1 MTKNRISRHTNRKK
15 RRKRVGMF
23 LRILA
28 LLLVSAVPLICLTT
42 DAASKQEAQIQLRLK
57 NGAILLGEEI
67 PEFQVEVENQGDTK
81 TVLNQETGYTAEDLL
96 KELNEGKRY
105 RIECDAD
112 LSKEGEY
119 PLHLKLDDTIL
130 KALEKEWI
138 GLVTIKTKDAVFQV
152 KNPVGEWDG
161 DKFKRYD
168 GTYVTNDFVLS
179 KENTYY
185 FGEDGVKV
193 TGWRDIAGSRY
204 YFNSEGI
211 RITGW
216 QTFEDSKYY
225 FDNDGKMSVGL
236 QEIEGNT
243 YYFGNDGKMETGD
256 IYLGLVQYVFGE
268 DGILQSVKESTV
280 DPGKPMIALTFDD
293 GPGPRTGEVLDA
305 LVEYH
310 SHATFFMLGSK
321 VPANADVVKRMKESG
336 CELGNHSYDHP
347 DLSKKNEDGVK
358 NQIVQTNHNIQNAA
372 GQGATVMRPP
382 YGAVS
387 STVKASVGMPMI
399 LWNIDTLDWKT
410 RNAQTTVD
418 TVMKTVK
425 DGDIILMH
433 DIHTESVDAAIELIP
448 KLIEKG
454 YQLVTV
460 SEMAAAKGITLQN
473 GSTYT
478 DF

>member
-1 MTKNRISRHTNRKK
+1 MTKNRINRHKKRKK
-15 RRKRVGMF
+15 NRKRVGML

-28 LLLVSAVPLICLTT
+28 LLLISTVPLIGLTT
-42 DAASKQEAQIQLRLK
+42 AAALKQEAQIQLQLK
-57 NGAILLGEEI
+57 DESIFLGEEMS
-67 PEFQVEVENQGDTK
+67 EVQAEIESQGDTK
-81 TVLNQETGYTAEDLL
+81 TVLNQETGYTVENLL
-96 KELNEGKRY
+96 KELNEGKGY
-105 RIECDAD
+105 IVECDAD
-112 LSKEGEY
+112 PAKEGEY
-119 PLHLKLDDTIL
+119 PMHLKLDNTIL

-138 GLVTIKTKDAVFQV
+138 GLVTIKTKDAIFQV

-168 GTYVTNDFVLS
+168 GTYVTSDFVVS
-179 KENTYY
+179 KGNTYY

-193 TGWRDIAGSRY
+193 TGWRDIGESRY
-204 YFNSEGI
+204 YFDSEGI
-211 RITGW
+211 LMTGW
-216 QTFEDSKYY
+216 QTLEESRYY
-225 FDNDGKMSVGL
+225 LGTDGKMVAGL

-243 YYFGNDGKMETGD
+243 YYFDNDGKMATGE
-256 IYLGLVQYVFGE
+256 IYLGLTLCTFGE
-268 DGILQSVKESTV
+268 DGVLKSTKESTI
-280 DPGKPMIALTFDD
+280 DPGKPMVALTFDD
-293 GPGPRTGEVLDA
+293 GPGPRTGELLDA
-305 LVEYH
+305 LERYH

-321 VPANADVVKRMKESG
+321 VPANMDVVKRMKGLG
-336 CELGNHSYDHP
+336 CELGNHSYNHP
-347 DLSKKNEDGVK
+347 DLSKLDEDGVK
-358 NQIVQTNHNIQNAA
+358 DQVGQTNQNIRNIV

-382 YGAVS
+382 YGAIS

-410 RNAQTTVD
+410 RNAQATID
-418 TVMKTVK
+418 TVMEKVK

-448 KLIEKG
+448 KLIEEG

-460 SEMAAAKGITLQN
+460 SEMAAAKGNTLQN